1 MAAPFLF
8 VSCHG
13 LAGWV
18 RVSERVSHRSVVT
31 ATDSRTDSRLAFAA
45 GAGPSGRRWFLAGG
59 VGGASKRKR
68 ERSHRVWFWVSGFD
82 LIARLE
88 TENPLAVRSERRALR
103 VQLRLPHHPPTT
115 PPTPPHPPKRLFH
128 T

>member
-45 GAGPSGRRWFLAGG
+45 GAEALGQAVVFGGWGGRGRGR
-59 VGGASKRKR
+59 AS
-68 ERSHRVWFWVSGFD
+68 E
-82 LIARLE
+82 
-88 TENPLAVRSERRALR
+88 
-103 VQLRLPHHPPTT
+103 
-115 PPTPPHPPKRLFH
+115 
-128 T
+128 